1 MRIRKVERRLRSY
14 RKPVQ
19 FDQTV
24 RAVYSGRFLILK
36 ASCLGAGFVLLSLAF
51 SAGWPRAHARLVCSE
66 RWFGLSVPISAE
78 SVPEKTTIGC
88 AAKWP
93 RSPAAP
99 QQPQSRTF
107 RMINVGVIGVG
118 TEWEEYLPVLKML
131 RRSVGV
137 RAVYDS
143 VRARAEQAAVSLSA
157 ANATGLSQLAHRHDI
172 QAIFL
177 MDAGWAG
184 PSSVDV
190 LSRCGKPV
198 FIRPWLTTSASFY
211 ERIFDRASHAGLML
225 MPAMWRRFMP
235 STMRLQ
241 ELFATNLG
249 QPVRLELHLDLP
261 ACPMQMAEQ
270 LVGWLDFSRNLFR
283 TYPVGARLESTGER
297 SLQLFVEY
305 SSRET
310 SSPCLQ
316 ACVTISAQDC
326 DAEQVRGRL
335 REAVSDCRAPRDVS
349 SNGQLP
355 PREMR
360 FPEINCECESGWAT
374 LLDRTSLTWCC
385 HDDEGVGTRVRTKE
399 ELSSERTESQVMLD
413 LFCRR
418 LVGGLVPV
426 ADFSDIS
433 RALRLVESAL

>member
-1 MRIRKVERRLRSY
+1 
-14 RKPVQ
+14 
-19 FDQTV
+19 
-24 RAVYSGRFLILK
+24 
-36 ASCLGAGFVLLSLAF
+36 
-51 SAGWPRAHARLVCSE
+51 
-66 RWFGLSVPISAE
+66 
-78 SVPEKTTIGC
+78 
-88 AAKWP
+88 
-93 RSPAAP
+93 
-99 QQPQSRTF
+99 
-107 RMINVGVIGVG
+107 MINVGVIGVG

-131 RRSVGV
+131 RRPVGV

-157 ANATGLSQLAHRHDI
+157 ATATGLSQLAGRHDI
-172 QAIFL
+172 QAMLL
-177 MDAGWAG
+177 MDTGWSG
-184 PSSVDV
+184 PSSLDV

-225 MPAMWRRFMP
+225 MPALWRRFMP

-249 QPVRLELHLDLP
+249 QPLRLELHLDLP
-261 ACPMQMAEQ
+261 GCPAQTAEQ

-283 TYPVGARLESTGER
+283 TYPDGACLESTGER
-297 SLQLFVEY
+297 SLQLLVEY
-305 SSRET
+305 PSREKT
-310 SSPCLQ
+310 APHRQ
-316 ACVTISAQDC
+316 ASVTISARDC
-326 DAEQVRGRL
+326 DAEQLRSRL
-335 REAVSDCRAPRDVS
+335 REAVSDCRAPHDVS
-349 SNGQLP
+349 SNGHTPP
-355 PREMR
+355 PREIR
-360 FPEINCECESGWAT
+360 FPEISCECESGRAT

-385 HDDEGVGTRVRTKE
+385 HDDEGVGTGVRTKE